1 MGDGRLCS
9 GQAGGVPSQDRFSRS
24 TLLFREV
31 TAPKRRPL
39 GTSGID
45 VSELS
50 LGSWRTYERI
60 PRDAG
65 LAVMNRARELGINF
79 LDDARYNDETG
90 TAPLKT
96 GYSEVVF
103 GELFRASG
111 WNRNEVVLANKLWW
125 EFWPEQDAAAELDG
139 SLGRMKMDYID
150 LAYAEQP
157 PDGLTVERIVL
168 EVGGLI
174 SAGKIRAWGVLNWPA
189 PMIAEAAKS
198 CAKAGVQLPC
208 AAQLAYSLV
217 RRSPV
222 EDADTVE
229 ALGAAGASVV
239 SSFTLDGGA
248 LTGKY
253 AKPGAQGRL
262 SSGAE
267 DERHAAAFRVSQELA
282 ALAQR
287 LGTQSAPLAI
297 AFALLNPLVASV
309 LFGSTTP
316 DQVSDNLKAVE
327 LAATLDAD
335 AIEQLRRIGAES

>member
-1 MGDGRLCS
+1 
-9 GQAGGVPSQDRFSRS
+9 
-24 TLLFREV
+24 
-31 TAPKRRPL
+31 
-39 GTSGID
+39 
-45 VSELS
+45 
-50 LGSWRTYERI
+50 
-60 PRDAG
+60 
-65 LAVMNRARELGINF
+65 MNRARELGINF

-111 WNRNEVVLANKLWW
+111 WNRDEVVLANKLWW
-125 EFWPEQDAAAELDG
+125 EFWPEQDAAAELEG

>member
-1 MGDGRLCS
+1 
-9 GQAGGVPSQDRFSRS
+9 VPSQDRFFRS
-24 TLLFREV
+24 TSLLTEM
-31 TAPKRRPL
+31 TPPGRRQL
-39 GTSGID
+39 GASGIA

-65 LAVMNRARELGINF
+65 IAVMRRARELGINF

-90 TAPLKT
+90 TAPIKS

-111 WNRNEVVLANKLWW
+111 WKRQEVVLANKLWW
-125 EFWPEQDAAAELDG
+125 EFWPEQDASAELDG

-150 LAYAEQP
+150 LAYAEKP
-157 PDGLTVERIVL
+157 PDGLTVERVVH

-174 SAGKIRAWGVLNWPA
+174 SSGKLRAWGVLNWPA
-189 PMIAEAAKS
+189 APIAEAAKA
-198 CAKAGVQLPC
+198 CAKAGVPPPC

-222 EDADTVE
+222 EDAETVD

-253 AKPGAQGRL
+253 ATPGASGRL
-262 SSGAE
+262 SNGSE
-267 DERHAAAFRVSQELA
+267 DERHAAAFRASQELA
-282 ALAQR
+282 ALASQI
-287 LGTQSAPLAI
+287 GTHTAPLAI
-297 AFALLNPLVASV
+297 AFALLNPHVASV
-309 LFGSTTP
+309 LFGATRP
-316 DQVSDNLKAVE
+316 EQVSENMQAVE
-327 LAATLDAD
+327 LASALDGD
-335 AIEQLRRIGAES
+335 AIVQLRRIGAEG

>member
-1 MGDGRLCS
+1 VS
-9 GQAGGVPSQDRFSRS
+9 II
-24 TLLFREV
+24 
-31 TAPKRRPL
+31 KRRPL
-39 GTSGID
+39 GASGIE

-60 PRDAG
+60 PREAG
-65 LAVMNRARELGINF
+65 KAVMQRARELGINF

-90 TAPLKT
+90 TAPMKS

-103 GELFRASG
+103 GELFLASG
-111 WNRNEVVLANKLWW
+111 WKRQEVVLANKLWW
-125 EFWPEQDAAAELDG
+125 EFWPEQDAAAELEG

-150 LAYAEQP
+150 LAYAERP

-168 EVGGLI
+168 EVGGLL
-174 SAGKIRAWGVLNWPA
+174 SAGKLRAWGVLNWPA
-189 PMIAEAAKS
+189 PMIAEAAKA

-222 EDADTVE
+222 EDADMIE

-253 AKPGAQGRL
+253 TKAGTKGRL
-262 SSGAE
+262 SGGAE
-267 DERHAAAFRVSQELA
+267 DERHAAAFRHSQELA
-282 ALAQR
+282 KLAEQ
-287 LGTQSAPLAI
+287 LGTHSAPLAI
-297 AFALLNPLVASV
+297 AFALINPLVASV

-316 DQVSDNLKAVE
+316 GQVSQNVEAAE
-327 LAATLDAD
+327 LAATLEPD
-335 AIEQLRRIGAES
+335 AIANLRRIGAEP